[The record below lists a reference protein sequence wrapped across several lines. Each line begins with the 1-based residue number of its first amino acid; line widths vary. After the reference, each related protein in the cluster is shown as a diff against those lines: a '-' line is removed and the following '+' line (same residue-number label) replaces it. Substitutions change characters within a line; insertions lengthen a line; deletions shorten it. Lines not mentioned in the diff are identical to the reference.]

1 MSLRNKPSTTDVE
14 AYYIRE
20 LTTIPLLSAED
31 ERILAKQVNQGDE
44 PSRLKMIKHNLRLVV
59 GVARRY
65 RGRGVCFLDLVEEGN
80 IGLIR
85 AVDKFDP
92 SRGFRFSTY
101 ATWWIRQSVERCIM
115 NHARDVR
122 LPIHLIKEVSQCLR
136 TERALASELGR
147 PPRRSELAE
156 TMSMTLPE
164 LSALLD
170 CHESSSDPVEA
181 VPDPDA
187 VIYPEGDAEGDG
199 QDPLLNCH
207 SDHCERVLARWL
219 TQLTEVQQDVLTLR
233 FGLDGGEGDTLENIG
248 KKVGM
253 TRERVRQLQ
262 IAAVKRLN
270 LQASAER
277 CDATVCL

>member
-1 MSLRNKPSTTDVE
+1 MSMSTKPSTTDVE
-14 AYYIRE
+14 AYYIRD
-20 LTTIPLLSAED
+20 LSAID
-31 ERILAKQVNQGDE
+31 ILTAEQEFAMAKKAMQGDE
-44 PSRLKMIKHNLRLVV
+44 PSRKSMIKHNLRLVV

-122 LPIHLIKEVSQCLR
+122 LPIHVIKEVSQCLR
-136 TERALASELGR
+136 TERNLASELGR
-147 PPRRSELAE
+147 PPRRSELAD
-156 TMSMTLPE
+156 SMAMPLPE
-164 LSALLD
+164 LTALLD
-170 CHESSSDPVEA
+170 CHEASSDPVEA

-187 VIYPEGDAEGDG
+187 VVFPEGAADGSG
-199 QDPLLNCH
+199 QDPMLNCH
-207 SDHCERVLARWL
+207 TQHCGHVLERWL
-219 TQLTEVQQDVLTLR
+219 DQLSDVQQNVVAQR
-233 FGLDGGEGDTLENIG
+233 FGLDGTEGDTLENIG
-248 KKVGM
+248 AKVGM

-262 IAAVKRLN
+262 IAAVKRLGA
-270 LQASAER
+270 QASAEG
-277 CDATVCL
+277 CDASVCL

>member
-1 MSLRNKPSTTDVE
+1 MSLSTKPSTTDVE

-20 LTTIPLLSAED
+20 ITAIPVLSAEN
-31 ERILAKQVNQGDE
+31 EFALAQQVNRGDAQ
-44 PSRLKMIKHNLRLVV
+44 SRIQMIKHNLRLVV

-136 TERALASELGR
+136 AERALASELGR
-147 PPRRSELAE
+147 KPRRCELAE
-156 TMSMTLPE
+156 SMSMSLGE
-164 LSALLD
+164 LSGLLD

-181 VPDPDA
+181 IPDPDA
-187 VIYPEGDAEGDG
+187 VVYPEGAADGEG
-199 QDPLLNCH
+199 QDPMLNCH
-207 SDHCERVLARWL
+207 IDHCESVLERWL
-219 TQLTEVQQDVLTLR
+219 EQLSEVQQDVLMLR
-233 FGLDGGEGDTLENIG
+233 FGLDGSEGHTLENIG
-248 KKVGM
+248 TKVGM

-262 IAAVKRLN
+262 ISAVRRLGM
-270 LQASAER
+270 QATAEG
-277 CDATVCL
+277 CDASVCL